1 MPSTNTMKPRV
12 SPKDRQR
19 ILQLRRTHSY
29 REVAATTG
37 MPLGTIKTICSRS
50 AAFRDNQALRE
61 LFRLPEPI
69 LIPTTALAVPEPP
82 PHPVQVTGDNEL
94 DAVLWLRQVIGTGQ
108 AALIAKAM
116 EAFKRIKTPAD
127 DLERRYSEYLMQKNS
142 GNTFAAAFGGF
153 EFANLEGLARRSVE
167 RLTLE
172 TDALAR
178 FGSADKLF
186 APTPAEQ
193 WCMDALKGL
202 KPSAKQF
209 GQLDAQQAAK
219 RFMALP
225 DRLPQTLSDCLYELA
240 YWHDLY
246 RIRHAVDG
254 TAGDSEPEA
263 YARECFVFASLARIR
278 PRSTTEAIEAFRYLP
293 AHDRMDATE
302 TPAILN
308 NLIST
313 R

>member
-1 MPSTNTMKPRV
+1 MPSPHTLKPRV
-12 SPKDRQR
+12 SPKDRQHV
-19 ILQLRRTHSY
+19 LKLRRTHSY
-29 REVAATTG
+29 REVAAKTG
-37 MPLGTIKTICSRS
+37 MPLGTVKTICSRS
-50 AAFRDNQALRE
+50 AAFRDNPALRE
-61 LFRLPEPI
+61 LFTLPEPV
-69 LIPTTALAVPEPP
+69 LSPSTALTVPAPP
-82 PHPVQVTGDNEL
+82 PHPVQVTGDNEV

-116 EAFKRIKTPAD
+116 EAFKRIKTPPA
-127 DLERRYSEYLMQKNS
+127 DLEKRYSDYLMQQNP
-142 GNTFAAAFGGF
+142 GNTVAAVFGGF
-153 EFANLEGLARRSVE
+153 GFANLEGLARRSVE

-178 FGSADKLF
+178 FGTADNLF

-193 WCMDALKGL
+193 WCSDALKGL
-202 KPSAKQF
+202 KTSAKHF
-209 GQLDAQQAAK
+209 GQLADQQVAK

-225 DRLPQTLSDCLYELA
+225 EMLPQTLADCLYELA

-246 RIRHAVDG
+246 RLRHAVDQDAADPSPG
-254 TAGDSEPEA
+254 P

-278 PRSTTEAIEAFRYLP
+278 PRSSTEAIEVFRYLP
-293 AHDRMDATE
+293 AHDRMAATE